1 MNKNQFTTTV
11 VLSLLFLSC
20 NLFGQTPGGIGRHT
34 LWLQGNFF
42 ADTAGLRTLNFN
54 PVTTI
59 DDSKTRVKMLG
70 NIKDVRRATIFTVY
84 QNAKP
89 DQETPIWQVT
99 SNAENFSLS
108 TRQVSS
114 KVGETNMVFAKNN
127 AGTYKA
133 GKPETIIHTYTYI
146 RSKGTLSTQE
156 KTQNKGAAMQ
166 FGPPKSSKLGNAT
179 PGLIAEFI
187 LYEKILKEDEITK
200 IETYLALKYGIT
212 LRKNYVNS
220 LGQTLWNW
228 ENEKLYSNNIAG
240 IGRDNQSALYQK
252 QSTSCSTPDDLV
264 IGINKIE
271 KYNSQNTG
279 LLNDKDYLIWGDNAL
294 AFTLNRNVEPGISNI
309 LLSEKKWVMKAA
321 GRTVKTISTELK
333 IDTKTLLSE
342 EGEKERFCLAI
353 DRSGTGDFAAKDC
366 VYIMPDSISKD
377 GIASFSQVF
386 WDTDGSGKDFF
397 AFGLKPVLSPDA
409 QMLKNKDAA
418 SLISFKV
425 YPNPVTDGHYK
436 VALTLDKPADIKIE
450 VYDIQQNLI
459 DSKWGKGHA
468 VYLLSGYINSVPG
481 IYTVRVTTP
490 EKEFSQIIILQ

>member
-54 PVTTI
+54 PVTAI

-84 QNAKP
+84 QNAEP
-89 DQETPIWQVT
+89 DRETPIWQVI

-114 KVGETNMVFAKNN
+114 KVGETDMVFAKNN

-166 FGPPKSSKLGNAT
+166 FGPPKSSKLGNTA

-187 LYEKILKEDEITK
+187 LYEKILKEDETTK

-212 LRKNYVNS
+212 LKKNYVNS

-271 KYNSQNTG
+271 NYNSQNTG
-279 LLNDKDYLIWGDNAL
+279 LLNDKDYLIWGDNGQ
-294 AFTLNRNVEPGISNI
+294 AFTLNTNVEPGISNI

-353 DRSGTGDFAAKDC
+353 DRSGTGDFAAKNC

-377 GIASFSQVF
+377 GIASFSRIF
-386 WDTDGSGKDFF
+386 WDTDGSGKDLF
-397 AFGLKPVLSPDA
+397 AFGIKPALSPDA

-481 IYTVRVTTP
+481 IYTVRVTTS